1 MKMRNGNGDDRCTKK
16 EKVTYQVAWEKKH
29 EKVRVNR
36 EREVERSKIKLTEE
50 FVQRSWGR
58 D

>member
-16 EKVTYQVAWEKKH
+16 EKETYQVAWEKKH

-50 FVQRSWGR
+50 FVRRSWGR